1 MEDGFKDKRKK
12 GRKNEGEKRKTV
24 NRRGGRNTDQTTLG
38 NRDIE

>member
-24 NRRGGRNTDQTTLG
+24 NRREEEILIRQH
-38 NRDIE
+38 